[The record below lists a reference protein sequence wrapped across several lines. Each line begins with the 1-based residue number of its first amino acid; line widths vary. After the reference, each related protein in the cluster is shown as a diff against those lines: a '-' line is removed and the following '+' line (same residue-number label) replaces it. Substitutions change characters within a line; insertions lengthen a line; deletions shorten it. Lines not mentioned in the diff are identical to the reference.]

1 MTDKEQRI
9 LITKVSSNCHA
20 QRICC
25 DPFDDKEG
33 LFCAK
38 HGQYVRITEKDCAK
52 CKNPVL
58 AGISRAEA
66 VERMALAICK
76 VQNGVEDCQDCMS
89 ASEGQCELVLEYP
102 LAEAALDALLGGAK

>member
-1 MTDKEQRI
+1 MPNNEE
-9 LITKVSSNCHA
+9 
-20 QRICC
+20 RICIFKQN
-25 DPFDDKEG
+25 FDTN
-33 LFCAK
+33 
-38 HGQYVRITEKDCAK
+38 ITEIEGPKYMT
-52 CKNPVL
+52 
-58 AGISRAEA
+58 RAEA

>member
-66 VERMALAICK
+66 VKVMKPAVKAALNKAMAW
-76 VQNGVEDCQDCMS
+76 NRSWEDTAQG
-89 ASEGQCELVLEYP
+89 A
-102 LAEAALDALLGGAK
+102 AEAALDALLGGAK